1 MITALLW
8 LALNVYHESR
18 GEPEIAQIAVAQ
30 VTLNRAKVSGDS
42 VAAVVREKKQFS
54 WTVKKL
60 HKKPWKTDPKGFLQS
75 GKIAVKAMAHRDVTG
90 GATYFIESKLKRK
103 PAWTKKMVVT
113 ARYGGLV
120 FYRLRC

>member
-1 MITALLW
+1 VITALLW
-8 LALNVYHESR
+8 LALNIYHESR

-30 VTLNRAKVSGDS
+30 VTLNRAAEDEKTVKQ
-42 VAAVVREKKQFS
+42 VVKQKRQFS
-54 WTVKKL
+54 WVGKKNQS
-60 HKKPWKTDPKGFLQS
+60 PWKKDPKGFLES

-90 GATYFIESKLKRK
+90 GATHFIEAKLKRK
-103 PAWTKKMVVT
+103 PAWAKKMVVT